1 MHLKE
6 FIEKAIEGGWN
17 KYEPTSGVK
26 NISFDGKDKTF
37 MICDKDNYKCTDP
50 YSYAELVLDPK
61 AWEAV
66 GKSLGWGD
74 FEGKPDMQG
83 EPMTKKDTQ
92 YFIDSQWK
100 ERQKGLITHLQDDGT
115 TESYIKTL

>member
-1 MHLKE
+1 MTIKE
-6 FIEKAIEGGWN
+6 FIEKAIEGGW
-17 KYEPTSGVK
+17 KEFLDFSFLY
-26 NISFDGKDKTF
+26 NIGNTVTLEYGKTKETVEKLLHE
-37 MICDKDNYKCTDP
+37 I
-50 YSYAELVLDPK
+50 LLDPN

>member
-66 GKSLGWGD
+66 GKVIQNELR
-74 FEGKPDMQG
+74 
-83 EPMTKKDTQ
+83 EPYSVTFNKHEHIFHKEWAKTKMDGLMPHL
-92 YFIDSQWK
+92 
-100 ERQKGLITHLQDDGT
+100 QKGGT
-115 TESYIKTL
+115 IESYIKTL